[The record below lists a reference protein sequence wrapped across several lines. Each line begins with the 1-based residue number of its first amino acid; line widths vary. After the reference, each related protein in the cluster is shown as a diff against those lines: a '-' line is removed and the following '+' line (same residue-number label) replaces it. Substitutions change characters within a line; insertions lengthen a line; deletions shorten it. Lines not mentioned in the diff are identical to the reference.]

1 MPNVLQKNDLLLPA
15 AVTNRMFNMVR
26 GKSALARLSDAEPMP
41 FNGEQVFTFNFDKEV
56 DLVAES
62 GKKSNGGATI
72 APVTMSPVKIEYG
85 VRVSDEFMFAAD
97 EIRLQYMMAFA
108 EGFARKAARG
118 LDIMAF
124 HGVNP
129 RTSSPA
135 DVLAG
140 KFFDGVVTQKS
151 ILGSETATSAIE
163 AAIQQVSGNEH
174 EVTGLALSNVLRNS
188 LAGEKKGTNSNEALY
203 PELAWGAQPSTIQGL
218 PADVNSTVSFA
229 NANALG
235 YIGNFRDYFRW
246 GYARQ
251 IPIRVIE
258 YGNPDN
264 DLDAGDLQGSN
275 QVYLRG
281 EAYLGWGILVPDA
294 FSRIIAEDDDAQ
306 GGGDDNQGGDTP

>member
-1 MPNVLQKNDLLLPA
+1 MANVLERSSLQLPA
-15 AVTNRMFNMVR
+15 EVTSRMFNLVR
-26 GKSALARLSDAEPMP
+26 GKSALARLSEAEPMP

-62 GKKSNGGATI
+62 GKKSNGGAAI
-72 APVTMSPVKIEYG
+72 APVVMTPVKVEYG
-85 VRVSDEFMFAAD
+85 VRVSDEFMYAAD
-97 EIRLQYMMAFA
+97 EVRLQYMMAFA

-129 RTSSPA
+129 RTSVEA

-140 KFFDGVVTQKS
+140 KFFDGIVEQTSVK
-151 ILGSETATSAIE
+151 GSETATAAIE

-174 EVTGLALSNVLRNS
+174 EVTGIALSNVLRNS
-188 LAGEKKGTNSNEALY
+188 LAGEKKGSTSNEALY

-229 NANALG
+229 ASNALG

-264 DLDAGDLQGSN
+264 DEQAGDLQGCN

-281 EAYLGWGILVPDA
+281 EAYLGWGILLPDA
-294 FSRIIAEDDDAQ
+294 FSRIIAEAET
-306 GGGDDNQGGDTP
+306 GGNNG

>member
-1 MPNVLQKNDLLLPA
+1 MANVLERTALQLPA
-15 AVTNRMFNMVR
+15 EVTSRMFNLVR
-26 GKSALARLSDAEPMP
+26 GKSALARLSEAEPMP

-62 GKKSNGGATI
+62 DAKSNGGATI
-72 APVTMSPVKIEYG
+72 APVVMTPVKVEYG
-85 VRVSDEFMFAAD
+85 VRVSDEFMYAAD
-97 EIRLQYMMAFA
+97 EVRLQYMMAFA

-135 DVLAG
+135 NSLTG
-140 KFFDGVVTQKS
+140 KFFDSIVTQTS
-151 ILGSETATSAIE
+151 VQGSQTGTAAIE

-174 EVTGLALSNVLRNS
+174 EVTGLAMSNTLRNS
-188 LAGEKKGTNSNEALY
+188 LAGEKKGSNSNEALY

-218 PADVNSTVSFA
+218 PTDVNSTVSYA
-229 NANALG
+229 AQNALG
-235 YIGNFRDYFRW
+235 YIGNFRDFFRW

-264 DLDAGDLQGSN
+264 DAQAGDLQGHN
-275 QVYLRG
+275 QVYIRG
-281 EAYLGWGILVPDA
+281 EAYIGWGILVPDA
-294 FSRIIAEDDDAQ
+294 FSRIIAQAE
-306 GGGDDNQGGDTP
+306 